1 MRVSTFLYQQ
11 LYLYSFDLLVFLYS
25 FILFTLIR
33 SYDMG
38 NIFMNHEEAE
48 HLEKRIGHSVEIEGC
63 IGYLVEVESYRC
75 ENKDS
80 D

>member
-1 MRVSTFLYQQ
+1 
-11 LYLYSFDLLVFLYS
+11 
-25 FILFTLIR
+25 
-33 SYDMG
+33 MG

-63 IGYLVEVESYRC
+63 IGYLVKVESYGC

-80 D
+80 DRICNYESLYNYVGTDQASR